1 MKKKYKL
8 LRGMITFI
16 PDMSHGHYTFQFSM
30 TDQLKPMALHK
41 RWGNLRSCVQC
52 TCIDLPWSTDTVY
65 AE

>member
-41 RWGNLRSCVQC
+41 RWGIS
-52 TCIDLPWSTDTVY
+52 DHVY
-65 AE
+65 LYRLAMEHGYSIC